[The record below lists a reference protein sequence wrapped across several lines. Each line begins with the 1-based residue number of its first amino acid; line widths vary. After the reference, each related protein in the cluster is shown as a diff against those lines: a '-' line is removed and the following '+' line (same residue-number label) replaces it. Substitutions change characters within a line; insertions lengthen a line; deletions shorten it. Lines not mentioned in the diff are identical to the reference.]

1 MYMLLSILYNSDITT
16 TYYNYYYYNNYY
28 YYYYYYYHHYYYYH
42 LYYQVRQGTI
52 TYLGYNLLS
61 TMRLS

>member
-28 YYYYYYYHHYYYYH
+28 YYYYYHHYYYYH

-52 TYLGYNLLS
+52 TYLGYSLVWFNPL
-61 TMRLS
+61 